1 MNETK
6 IDSAI
11 ELTSSVRNDLFDH
24 VALSLSTIEGKL
36 KFLQSE
42 NLEGES
48 RFSDEFSEEVAQET
62 LQNVQKTRKALD
74 EIFVNLNKAKNTLIF
89 S

>member
-42 NLEGES
+42 NLQGES
-48 RFSDEFSEEVAQET
+48 RFSDDFSEEVAQET
-62 LQNVQKTRKALD
+62 LQNVQETRKALD
-74 EIFVNLNKAKNTLIF
+74 EIFLNLNKAKNTLLF

>member
-1 MNETK
+1 MNETR

-62 LQNVQKTRKALD
+62 LQNVQETRKALD
-74 EIFVNLNKAKNTLIF
+74 EIFLNLNKAKNTLLF

>member
-48 RFSDEFSEEVAQET
+48 RFSDDFSEEVAQET
-62 LQNVQKTRKALD
+62 LQNVQKTRKALG
-74 EIFVNLNKAKNTLIF
+74 EIFANLNKAKNTLLF

>member
-1 MNETK
+1 MNETR

-48 RFSDEFSEEVAQET
+48 RVSDEFSEEVAQET
-62 LQNVQKTRKALD
+62 LQNVQETRKALD
-74 EIFVNLNKAKNTLIF
+74 EIFLNLNKAKNTLLF

>member
-1 MNETK
+1 MNETR

-42 NLEGES
+42 NLQGES
-48 RFSDEFSEEVAQET
+48 RFSDDFSEEVAQET
-62 LQNVQKTRKALD
+62 LQNVQETRKALD
-74 EIFVNLNKAKNTLIF
+74 EIFLNLNKAKNTLLF

>member
-42 NLEGES
+42 NLQGES
-48 RFSDEFSEEVAQET
+48 RFSDDFSEEVAQET

-74 EIFVNLNKAKNTLIF
+74 EIFANLNKAKNTLLF

>member
-48 RFSDEFSEEVAQET
+48 RFSDDFSEEGAQET
-62 LQNVQKTRKALD
+62 LQNVQKTRKALG
-74 EIFVNLNKAKNTLIF
+74 EIFVNLNKAKNTLLF

>member
-48 RFSDEFSEEVAQET
+48 RFSDDFSEEVAQET
-62 LQNVQKTRKALD
+62 LQNVQKTRKALG
-74 EIFVNLNKAKNTLIF
+74 EIFVNLNKAKNTLLF

>member
-42 NLEGES
+42 NLQGES
-48 RFSDEFSEEVAQET
+48 RFSDDFSEEVAQET
-62 LQNVQKTRKALD
+62 LQNVQETRKALD
-74 EIFVNLNKAKNTLIF
+74 EIFLNLNKYN
-89 S
+89 

>member
-42 NLEGES
+42 NLQGES
-48 RFSDEFSEEVAQET
+48 RFSDDFSEEVAQET

-74 EIFVNLNKAKNTLIF
+74 EIFANLNKAKNTLIF